1 MKNKTLTI
9 LKDVFSCLV
18 LCCIL
23 FNSCGCAKK
32 EPELQLG
39 NYKSASGM
47 EIAIS
52 DSTLRVDNYDFS
64 VEEKSLVEFEYAY
77 QHSEYGLEEGEKER
91 TLQEIHDDTDMNL
104 QFIGKEVPYSTQIE
118 GEKNDKIG
126 IYCAIDGLTT
136 WFYLEYFP
144 ASNSIIYTP
153 ENGDSINLL
162 YQGEIK
168 P

>member
-1 MKNKTLTI
+1 MKNSTLTAFKVVSVCI
-9 LKDVFSCLV
+9 V
-18 LCCIL
+18 LCSYSIL
-23 FNSCGCAKK
+23 NCGCAKK

-47 EIAIS
+47 EITIS
-52 DSTLRVDNYDFS
+52 DATLRVDNYDFS

-91 TLQEIHDDTDMNL
+91 TLQEIHDDTDMTL

-144 ASNSIIYTP
+144 ASNSIIYSP
-153 ENGDSINLL
+153 DNGDSINLL
-162 YQGEIK
+162 YQGEVK